1 MDIYDVELVNY
12 VLLTIVM
19 TKKTSAGRSNCMLE
33 VALKKKKEKKG
44 RGPVV
49 TIGWFV
55 CPTVSMVT
63 TS

>member
-1 MDIYDVELVNY
+1 MYIYDVELVNY

-33 VALKKKKEKKG
+33 VALKKKEKKG